1 MPLILGTNSIKDTG
15 YDVANSVR
23 FNSGDSAYMHKT
35 PSGAGSL
42 TTWTFSTW
50 IKRAKIGATQYIVN
64 VSQSDANYQTFIYF
78 NSNDTIVFFDINND
92 ADQGK
97 LITNRVFRDVGAWMH
112 LAFIWNTTSG
122 TAGDRI
128 QLWINGVRETSFSTQ
143 TNPDQNDSSTLGG
156 AFKID
161 VGRNLN
167 GGGQEYADYYMAE
180 TVYQNGSATTPV
192 DKFGSF
198 DEDSPT
204 IFKPINVSGLTG
216 GTNGFYLDFEDSSN
230 LGNDVFGGTDLTE
243 VNLAATDQSTDTC
256 TNNFATLNPLYK
268 QDHAFSEGN
277 LGYTSSAN
285 DWDSAPSTFGAS
297 SGKWYVEAKIIAQSG
312 GVTRT
317 ALGIGDERDGN
328 IIAEDQFGLTNHPNG
343 DTVSYYGS
351 SGSAHK
357 NGSSQSG
364 SWSAFTTNDILG
376 MYVDL
381 DNGYVYFSKNGS
393 MQNSGDP
400 TSGSSGTGGISITTG
415 ATYLFG
421 VTGYGSGSSSQI
433 NFGSPSFSI
442 SSGNAD
448 GNGYGNFE
456 YAVPSG
462 YFSLCTKNLAE
473 YG

>member
-1 MPLILGTNSIKDTG
+1 MIILGTNSIKDTG

-204 IFKPINVSGLTG
+204 IFKPIDVSGLTG

-256 TNNFATLNPLYK
+256 TNNFATLNPL
-268 QDHAFSEGN
+268 QMVLTNAGTLSEGN
-277 LGYTSSAN
+277 LKSVSNGS
-285 DWDSAPSTFGAS
+285 DWTTLISTIAVA
-297 SGKWYVEAKIIAQSG
+297 SGKWYAECKATSISAVDFG
-312 GVTRT
+312 GFGIVSANQHSLASLIGTST
-317 ALGIGDERDGN
+317 VALG
-328 IIAEDQFGLTNHPNG
+328 
-343 DTVSYYGS
+343 VSYQSNGGRYENGNLTS
-351 SGSAHK
+351 SYFATFATGDILSLALDLDNETLQFYK
-357 NGSSQSG
+357 NGS
-364 SWSAFTTNDILG
+364 
-376 MYVDL
+376 
-381 DNGYVYFSKNGS
+381 
-393 MQNSGDP
+393 
-400 TSGSSGTGGISITTG
+400 TTG
-415 ATYLFG
+415 SQIDISSMIATSNYPIHIGCCGHTNSTLEIN
-421 VTGYGSGSSSQI
+421 YGS
-433 NFGSPSFSI
+433 PPYAI

-462 YFSLCTKNLAE
+462 YYSLNTKNLAE
-473 YG
+473 HG

>member
-161 VGRNLN
+161 IGRNLN
-167 GGGQEYADYYMAE
+167 DGGQEYSDY
-180 TVYQNGSATTPV
+180 
-192 DKFGSF
+192 
-198 DEDSPT
+198 
-204 IFKPINVSGLTG
+204 
-216 GTNGFYLDFEDSSN
+216 
-230 LGNDVFGGTDLTE
+230 
-243 VNLAATDQSTDTC
+243 
-256 TNNFATLNPLYK
+256 
-268 QDHAFSEGN
+268 
-277 LGYTSSAN
+277 
-285 DWDSAPSTFGAS
+285 
-297 SGKWYVEAKIIAQSG
+297 
-312 GVTRT
+312 
-317 ALGIGDERDGN
+317 
-328 IIAEDQFGLTNHPNG
+328 
-343 DTVSYYGS
+343 
-351 SGSAHK
+351 
-357 NGSSQSG
+357 
-364 SWSAFTTNDILG
+364 
-376 MYVDL
+376 
-381 DNGYVYFSKNGS
+381 
-393 MQNSGDP
+393 
-400 TSGSSGTGGISITTG
+400 
-415 ATYLFG
+415 
-421 VTGYGSGSSSQI
+421 
-433 NFGSPSFSI
+433 
-442 SSGNAD
+442 
-448 GNGYGNFE
+448 
-456 YAVPSG
+456 
-462 YFSLCTKNLAE
+462 
-473 YG
+473 